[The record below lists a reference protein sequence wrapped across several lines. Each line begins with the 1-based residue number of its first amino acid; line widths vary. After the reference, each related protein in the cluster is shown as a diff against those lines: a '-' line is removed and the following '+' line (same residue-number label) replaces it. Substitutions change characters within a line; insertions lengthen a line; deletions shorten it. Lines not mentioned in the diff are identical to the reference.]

1 VSSLTLDEYGE
12 NNPMTCWRYLS
23 MVDLVA
29 TLVHT
34 LVVVVLCAA
43 AFYAGACMSDHI
55 AAERQLVFVP
65 NDTEPVRTP
74 AVAPRSAALPPAFEK
89 HFKENGRATC
99 RL

>member
-1 VSSLTLDEYGE
+1 
-12 NNPMTCWRYLS
+12 

-29 TLVHT
+29 TLIHT

-43 AFYAGACMSDHI
+43 AFYAGACMSDRCHRM
-55 AAERQLVFVP
+55 AAEQQPISVP

-74 AVAPRSAALPPAFEK
+74 PRSAALPPAFEK
-89 HFKENGRATC
+89 HLKENGRATC

>member
-1 VSSLTLDEYGE
+1 
-12 NNPMTCWRYLS
+12 

-29 TLVHT
+29 TLIHT

-43 AFYAGACMSDHI
+43 AFYAGACMSDRCYRM
-55 AAERQLVFVP
+55 AAEQQPVFVP